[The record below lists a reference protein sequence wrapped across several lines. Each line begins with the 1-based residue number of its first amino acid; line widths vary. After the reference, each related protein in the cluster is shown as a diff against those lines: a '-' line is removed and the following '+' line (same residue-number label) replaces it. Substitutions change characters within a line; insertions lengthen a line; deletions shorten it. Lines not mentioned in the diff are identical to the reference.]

1 MLDFIRGI
9 ADQTNLLALNAS
21 IESARAGDS
30 GRGFAVVADEV
41 RTLASQT
48 QKSTEEIQHLVHQ
61 LQAGTEGATESIALG
76 QEMAKDSVEKALDAD
91 NSLQAITRSA
101 HTISD
106 MNAQIAT
113 SAAEQAEVTESVSRS
128 INEIS
133 ELSEQI
139 ATDSHNFAN
148 SSAQLGELAAQLK
161 QHIEKFKLG

>member
-1 MLDFIRGI
+1 
-9 ADQTNLLALNAS
+9 
-21 IESARAGDS
+21 
-30 GRGFAVVADEV
+30 
-41 RTLASQT
+41 
-48 QKSTEEIQHLVHQ
+48 
-61 LQAGTEGATESIALG
+61 
-76 QEMAKDSVEKALDAD
+76 
-91 NSLQAITRSA
+91 
-101 HTISD
+101 